1 MGQGFYSLANMCY
14 AVAFLSDKI
23 ELVETEI
30 EHKIVSLIYQEGTY
44 GTSAGIACFRVCEVV
59 FTWTAIVIA

>member
-1 MGQGFYSLANMCY
+1 MLRSSII
-14 AVAFLSDKI
+14 SDKT

-30 EHKIVSLIYQEGTY
+30 EHKIVTLICQEGTY

-59 FTWTAIVIA
+59 FTWTAIVTA